1 MNNDIHSDGKNFN
14 ICANVYQGEEGNLQN
29 SASAGGAAGQER
41 KQIYT
46 HEAQWPLY
54 AINFSNRQEKN
65 FRLALGSYSEDLQNQ
80 VEIIKLD
87 EDKGDFEH
95 CSYFEHEYPPT
106 KIMWIPDQVS
116 FCQTFTI
123 IFIQR
128 GSHPDLIAT
137 SGEYLRIWQV
147 GDDSKNVTLKSKL
160 TNVTKIISQN

>member
-1 MNNDIHSDGKNFN
+1 MVKVIIINDCLIHNK
-14 ICANVYQGEEGNLQN
+14 GEEGNNLQN
-29 SASAGGAAGQER
+29 NATSGGSAAGGQTGER

-95 CSYFEHEYPPT
+95 CTYFEHEYPPT
-106 KIMWIPDQVS
+106 KIMWIPDQV
-116 FCQTFTI
+116 
-123 IFIQR
+123 R
-128 GSHPDLIAT
+128 RKP
-137 SGEYLRIWQV
+137 
-147 GDDSKNVTLKSKL
+147 
-160 TNVTKIISQN
+160 

>member
-1 MNNDIHSDGKNFN
+1 MTGGGG
-14 ICANVYQGEEGNLQN
+14 Q
-29 SASAGGAAGQER
+29 AGER

-95 CSYFEHEYPPT
+95 CTYFEHEYPPT
-106 KIMWIPDQVS
+106 KIMWIPDQVRRKPMILLSS
-116 FCQTFTI
+116 FLERNPPRFD
-123 IFIQR
+123 
-128 GSHPDLIAT
+128 S
-137 SGEYLRIWQV
+137 YLRRIP
-147 GDDSKNVTLKSKL
+147 
-160 TNVTKIISQN
+160 QNLASRR